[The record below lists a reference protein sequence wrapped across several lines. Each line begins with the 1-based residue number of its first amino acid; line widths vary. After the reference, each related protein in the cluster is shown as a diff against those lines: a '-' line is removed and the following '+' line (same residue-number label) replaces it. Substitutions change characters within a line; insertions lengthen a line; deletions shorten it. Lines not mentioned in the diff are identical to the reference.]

1 MSAKGIVVIGAGAAG
16 LWAAARLAERG
27 GDVLLLEKTP
37 RTGTKVLASGG
48 TRCNVTTTLG
58 PDDAARLFGRGG
70 ERFLRRAFRNLPPAK
85 VREHFAQLGV
95 PTVEAQLEK
104 VFPESQKAR
113 DVRDALERWARAAGA
128 RIELSAP
135 VCGIERR
142 DATWRVTG
150 EDGRGFDAATLVL
163 ATGGTSYTRTGTT
176 GEGYEWLAALG
187 LPLVETVPGLVPLV
201 SPASWVRALAGI
213 ALQEVHV
220 RLEDEDRHVIGRR
233 ERPIVFSHNG
243 LSGPGAMDLSALVAR
258 AAGDPMCLVLDL
270 MPEVS
275 REELQARLREAS
287 GERGA
292 PRLTQM
298 LATVGDERLPRRLLE
313 AVFVQAGLE
322 RADLRPNELKKAD
335 RHALIE
341 TLKGLRVPVSG
352 TEGFDRAEV
361 TAGGL
366 DLSVV
371 DPGSMRV
378 RGHDGLIVIG
388 ELLDRAGPIGGLNFQ
403 AAFAEAE
410 MAASIRA

>member
-1 MSAKGIVVIGAGAAG
+1 MNAERIVVIGAGAAG
-16 LWAAARLAERG
+16 LWAAARMAERG
-27 GDVLLLEKTP
+27 RDVLLLEKTQ

-48 TRCNVTTTLG
+48 TRCNLTTTLG
-58 PDDAARLFGRGG
+58 PDDAARLFGRSG
-70 ERFLRRAFRNLPPAK
+70 ERFLRRAFRNLPPKK
-85 VREHFAQLGV
+85 VREQFAQLGV

-113 DVRDALERWARAAGA
+113 DVRDALERWARGAGV
-128 RIELSAP
+128 RVELSAP
-135 VCGIERR
+135 VSGIERR
-142 DATWRVTG
+142 DDAWRVAC
-150 EDGRGFDAATLVL
+150 EDGRGFDASTLVL
-163 ATGGTSYTRTGTT
+163 ATGGKSYARTGTT
-176 GEGYEWLAALG
+176 GEGYGWLADLG
-187 LPLVETVPGLVPLV
+187 LPIVPTVPALVPLV
-201 SPASWVRALAGI
+201 SSELWVRELAGI

-220 RLEDEDRHVIGRR
+220 RLEDADRRVVGRR
-233 ERPIVFSHNG
+233 QRPVVFSHRG
-243 LSGPGAMDLSALVAR
+243 ISGPGAMDLSASVHD
-258 AAGDPMCLVLDL
+258 GMSLVLDL
-270 MPEVS
+270 VPDVS
-275 REELQARLREAS
+275 REELQTRLRTAA
-287 GERGA
+287 GEPGKS
-292 PRLTQM
+292 RLTH
-298 LATVGDERLPRRLLE
+298 LLGTVGGERLPRRLLQ
-313 AVFVQAGLE
+313 AVFAQAGLE

-352 TEGFDRAEV
+352 TEGFDKAEV

-410 MAASIRA
+410 MAARIPA

>member
-1 MSAKGIVVIGAGAAG
+1 MGLALGAAG
-16 LWAAARLAERG
+16 LWAAARMAERG
-27 GDVLLLEKTP
+27 GEVLLLEKTP

-48 TRCNVTTTLG
+48 TRCNLTTTLG
-58 PDDAARLFGRGG
+58 PDDAARLFGRSG
-70 ERFLRRAFRNLPPAK
+70 ERFLRRAFRNLPPKK

-113 DVRDALERWARAAGA
+113 DVRDALERWARGAGV

-135 VCGIERR
+135 VRGIERR
-142 DATWRVTG
+142 DDAWRVACA
-150 EDGRGFDAATLVL
+150 DGRGFDAATLVL
-163 ATGGTSYTRTGTT
+163 ATGGKSYARTGTT
-176 GEGYEWLAALG
+176 GEGYGWLADLG
-187 LPLVETVPGLVPLV
+187 LPIVPTVPALVPLV
-201 SPASWVRALAGI
+201 SSEPWVRELAGI

-220 RLEDEDRHVIGRR
+220 RLEDADRRVIGRR
-233 ERPIVFSHNG
+233 QRPVVFSHSG
-243 LSGPGAMDLSALVAR
+243 ISGPGAMDLSASVR
-258 AAGDPMCLVLDL
+258 DGMSLVLDL
-270 MPEVS
+270 VPDVS
-275 REELQARLREAS
+275 REELQARLRLAA
-287 GERGA
+287 GEPGK
-292 PRLTQM
+292 PRLTH
-298 LATVGDERLPRRLLE
+298 LLSTVGGERLPRRLLE
-313 AVFVQAGLE
+313 AVFAQAGLE
-322 RADLRPNELKKAD
+322 CADLRPNELRKAD

-410 MAASIRA
+410 LAARA